1 MSIKDDFQ
9 QASFQWP
16 AWLIEAALF
25 FIFSIFCWFSEI
37 WNENKNLPWLIWK
50 NAGASTM
57 KVQLIVTVARHG
69 QTIISKKTWRKR
81 AALLLITKIYAPK
94 FAIKTFSRINKAQVS
109 LEIIRNSIWTWRRDL
124 WCLEKNRWGL
134 LRNHKFSLLK
144 IMVVYILK

>member
-1 MSIKDDFQ
+1 VSIKDDFQ

-37 WNENKNLPWLIWK
+37 WNENENLPWLIWK

-57 KVQLIVTVARHG
+57 KVQLILTVARHG

-109 LEIIRNSIWTWRRDL
+109 LEIQSEIQFELGVGIYCVWRRTAGDS
-124 WCLEKNRWGL
+124 WETINFHCWKWWS
-134 LRNHKFSLLK
+134 F
-144 IMVVYILK
+144 IF